1 MLVYHDRVPREEAFA
16 ETARELGG
24 ERYRGTPWSDQSGEP
39 DESGYSERFTVGGIE
54 CQVGH
59 ISVGSFEREIARFVI
74 DLDLNEELA
83 KIMSGLFEGLPFHGE
98 DLIERWR
105 QKARYTEELQ
115 RATIEKRWKF
125 FPWWYFQERLR
136 ARDATVWRY
145 DALVQ
150 SVYSVIGVL
159 AALNQ
164 LHFSTF
170 EFKRASKFVSRLEV
184 APPDL
189 AARLNALFASDERRS
204 TEELERI
211 VAETQALIAERFPD
225 LDLSLEWGGKPTA
238 PGERETP
245 WTWQQE
251 PPVCTKDGAE
261 S

>member
-1 MLVYHDRVPREEAFA
+1 
-16 ETARELGG
+16 
-24 ERYRGTPWSDQSGEP
+24 
-39 DESGYSERFTVGGIE
+39 
-54 CQVGH
+54 
-59 ISVGSFEREIARFVI
+59 
-74 DLDLNEELA
+74 
-83 KIMSGLFEGLPFHGE
+83 
-98 DLIERWR
+98 
-105 QKARYTEELQ
+105 
-115 RATIEKRWKF
+115 
-125 FPWWYFQERLR
+125 LR

-238 PGERETP
+238 PGSGRPRGPGNKSLQSARRTARNRSHGP
-245 WTWQQE
+245 GATY
-251 PPVCTKDGAE
+251 VC
-261 S
+261 